1 MTRTLLVP
9 ATALALAL
17 ALSSCAPTSPAVV
30 TTSHPPAPTAQKP
43 APKPAAPVAAAI
55 DSTPSA
61 DAQAV
66 LSTIPEPLKESERV
80 EPPDVPGET
89 TGAPDVPT
97 PAPTQPLGEQPA
109 PATQSAAPPSSPPP
123 ATAPP
128 PAAAAPGAAAG
139 GAAAGAAP
147 SNSDGCWRVQV
158 AAPDT
163 ESVAQALSASA
174 TSLLLVPTVVEPEN
188 GRFKVRTR
196 DCLNREDA
204 DRLRQRALDDGFTG
218 AFLVKRAP

>member
-1 MTRTLLVP
+1 MIRALLV
-9 ATALALAL
+9 LAMAL

-30 TTSHPPAPTAQKP
+30 SPSHPTTPTAQKP

-66 LSTIPEPLKESERV
+66 LSTIPEPLKQSERV
-80 EPPDVPGET
+80 APPDVPGET
-89 TGAPDVPT
+89 SGAPDVPT
-97 PAPTQPLGEQPA
+97 PAPTQPLGEHPA
-109 PATQSAAPPSSPPP
+109 PATQSAPQTSSPPAAAPPS
-123 ATAPP
+123 
-128 PAAAAPGAAAG
+128 AAAAPGAAAG

-218 AFLVKRAP
+218 AFLVKRVP

>member
-1 MTRTLLVP
+1 MIRALLVP
-9 ATALALAL
+9 SAVLAAAL

-30 TTSHPPAPTAQKP
+30 TTSHPTPTAQKP
-43 APKPAAPVAAAI
+43 APKPAAPVVAAI

-80 EPPDVPGET
+80 APPDVPGET
-89 TGAPDVPT
+89 TGASDVPT

-109 PATQSAAPPSSPPP
+109 PATQSSPQSSPPP
-123 ATAPP
+123 AAAP

-139 GAAAGAAP
+139 GAATGAAP

-218 AFLVKRAP
+218 AFLVKRVP

>member
-1 MTRTLLVP
+1 
-9 ATALALAL
+9 
-17 ALSSCAPTSPAVV
+17 
-30 TTSHPPAPTAQKP
+30 
-43 APKPAAPVAAAI
+43 
-55 DSTPSA
+55 
-61 DAQAV
+61 V
-66 LSTIPEPLKESERV
+66 LSTIPEPLKQSERV

-89 TGAPDVPT
+89 TGASDVPT

-109 PATQSAAPPSSPPP
+109 PATQSAPPPSSPP
-123 ATAPP
+123 AAAPP
-128 PAAAAPGAAAG
+128 TAGAAPGAAAG

-218 AFLVKRAP
+218 AFLVKRVP